1 MSINQVGS
9 QSIIEHLG
17 NVVYYDNFIS
27 TKEASCLYKNLE
39 QNLDWLQFPI
49 TIFGKT
55 YLQPRLIAFEGDV
68 DVSYS
73 YSKTTLKALG
83 WSSEVAAIKQRCEQ
97 LTQKRYNCVLI
108 NYYRDGND
116 SMGWHSDDEKELG
129 SSPSIASVSIGAERF
144 INFRRREDHQQKL
157 KLCLSNGSLLHMAG
171 ATQTYWQHQIA
182 KSKRVQ
188 HGRINLTFRNILP

>member
-129 SSPSIASVSIGAERF
+129 RNP
-144 INFRRREDHQQKL
+144 
-157 KLCLSNGSLLHMAG
+157 SNGSLLHMAG